1 MQTGRDEEDEAQDD
15 QCKEEDPQA
24 VHGGGHQCHTA
35 TERGKNPIYILY
47 TSSRQWGD
55 AMHVPN
61 IMCVGT
67 AFTGLVVVYMLK
79 DKSNIEVDGWVG
91 WEHVHVTPIE
101 AEPY

>member
-1 MQTGRDEEDEAQDD
+1 
-15 QCKEEDPQA
+15 
-24 VHGGGHQCHTA
+24 
-35 TERGKNPIYILY
+35 
-47 TSSRQWGD
+47 
-55 AMHVPN
+55 MHIPS

-91 WEHVHVTPIE
+91 LEHVHVTPIE